1 MKKTLAGLF
10 LSCVLAASLVACGG
24 SNNTAS
30 TAPTSSPASAG
41 TETAAAATGDKVVRV
56 AAVDPQVALDP
67 QQYTYSIVMKIT
79 DNVTEALLTTTTEGL
94 EPTLLAAMPT
104 ISDDNMTYSFELL
117 PDVKFHDGTTLKAS
131 DVKYSYE
138 RLIKMAKMATLLEN
152 VEGYEAFSNGEADEL
167 SGIQVQDDTH
177 FTIKLSK
184 PYAPF
189 LSVLSTAYCAIY
201 PEAACEA
208 AGDNWGMS
216 TLIGTGPFKLE
227 SYQNGVGVTLSRFD
241 DYHGDAAKLSGVD
254 YKFIEDVITQV
265 LEFQ

>member
-24 SNNTAS
+24 SKDSAG
-30 TAPTSSPASAG
+30 TAPSSSPASAG

-56 AAVDPQVALDP
+56 ATVDPQVALDP

-79 DNVTEALLTTTTEGL
+79 DNVMESLLTTSDEGL

-104 ISDDNMTYSFELL
+104 ISDDNLTYSFELL

-152 VEGYEAFSNGEADEL
+152 VEGYEAFSNGEVDEH
-167 SGIQVQDDTH
+167 SG
-177 FTIKLSK
+177 
-184 PYAPF
+184 
-189 LSVLSTAYCAIY
+189 
-201 PEAACEA
+201 
-208 AGDNWGMS
+208 
-216 TLIGTGPFKLE
+216 
-227 SYQNGVGVTLSRFD
+227 
-241 DYHGDAAKLSGVD
+241 SGR
-254 YKFIEDVITQV
+254 YTFHHQA
-265 LEFQ
+265 